1 MSPSSSSPR
10 IVELASKIQSSVIQ
24 LQSILDAKGV
34 PSPSFDEN
42 APDRLPREATEAQ
55 DAVLDATQ
63 ELYDLLLDSPAAVL
77 KVTANNSIGSLG
89 FISRF
94 DLPNMVPLGGRLSFA
109 EVAKKTGF
117 AESVVARLLRDAMCV
132 RIFHEPE
139 HGMVAHTK
147 TSKALRQPW
156 LLAFIVD
163 ALEKWP
169 NCEEPSQTSYNLV
182 HKTEGS
188 YFDNVAKDPER
199 AARFAAGMAIQW
211 ELPGYQL
218 EYLLDGYDWAGLGR
232 AKVVDLGGFRGRIS
246 VALAER
252 FPDLDLLVED
262 MGMNE
267 QEAHAAVPAHLKPRV
282 NFRVHDMFLPQ
293 PVSADVYYIRQVLHD
308 WPDKYSIKVLR
319 QQIPALKKGAKLLLN
334 ESLLP
339 EAPGSSLPLWR
350 ERDLRTMD
358 LGLIATMNG
367 RERTLAEWKAMVA
380 EADPRFKFQKVTETT
395 GSMLAML
402 EWVWE
407 P

>member
-34 PSPSFDEN
+34 PSPSFAEN

-77 KVTANNSIGSLG
+77 KVTA
-89 FISRF
+89 
-94 DLPNMVPLGGRLSFA
+94 GGRLSFA

-117 AESVVARLLRDAMCV
+117 AKSVVARLLRDAMCV

-156 LLAFIVD
+156 FLAFVRAGAEEGWANMFKIVD

-282 NFRVHDMFLPQ
+282 NFLVHDMGSEPDQQLP
-293 PVSADVYYIRQVLHD
+293 
-308 WPDKYSIKVLR
+308 W
-319 QQIPALKKGAKLLLN
+319 
-334 ESLLP
+334 
-339 EAPGSSLPLWR
+339 
-350 ERDLRTMD
+350 
-358 LGLIATMNG
+358 
-367 RERTLAEWKAMVA
+367 
-380 EADPRFKFQKVTETT
+380 
-395 GSMLAML
+395 
-402 EWVWE
+402 
-407 P
+407 